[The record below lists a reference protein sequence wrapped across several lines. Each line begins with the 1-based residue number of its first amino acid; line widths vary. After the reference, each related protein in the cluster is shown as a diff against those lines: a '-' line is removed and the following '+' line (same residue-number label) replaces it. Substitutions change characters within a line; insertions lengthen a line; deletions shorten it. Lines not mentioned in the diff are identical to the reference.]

1 MPSVRMVLWE
11 NERGD
16 RGVSRYHV
24 MHLALRLHTHR
35 VVCRGAQF
43 TLNGIEEPMGLSETG
58 LD

>member
-1 MPSVRMVLWE
+1 MVLWE